1 MDHATAAAL
10 MVPGDLSLDDL
21 VKRPPWHRQ
30 AACRGRGTGAFFPS
44 PGDSLTA
51 ARAVCGT
58 CPVRPECLAAAVAD
72 PALQGF
78 WGGTSERDRRQ
89 IRRELRLAGGRRTA
103 RRDLDE
109 PDLAE
114 RASA

>member
-1 MDHATAAAL
+1 

-21 VKRPPWHRQ
+21 VRRPRWHAQ

-51 ARAVCGT
+51 ARAVCAS
-58 CPVRPECLAAAVAD
+58 CPVQAECLSAAVAD
-72 PALQGF
+72 AGLQGF
-78 WGGTSERDRRQ
+78 WGGTSERDRRL
-89 IRRELRLAGGRRTA
+89 IRRELRRSRTPAGE
-103 RRDLDE
+103 RDLT
-109 PDLAE
+109 E

>member
-10 MVPGDLSLDDL
+10 MVPGDLSLDEL
-21 VKRPPWHRQ
+21 VTRPAWHRQ

-51 ARAVCGT
+51 ARAVCAS
-58 CPVRPECLAAAVAD
+58 CPVRSECLADAVAD
-72 PALQGF
+72 PGLQGF
-78 WGGTSERDRRQ
+78 WGGTSERDRRH
-89 IRRELRLAGGRRTA
+89 IRRELRLAGGHRTA
-103 RRDLDE
+103 RRDLGE

-114 RASA
+114 LASA